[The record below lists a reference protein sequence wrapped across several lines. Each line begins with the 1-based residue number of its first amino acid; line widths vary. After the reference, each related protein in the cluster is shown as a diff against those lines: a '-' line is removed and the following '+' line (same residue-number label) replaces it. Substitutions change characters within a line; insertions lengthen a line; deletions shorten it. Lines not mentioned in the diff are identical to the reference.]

1 MRTTYFASKISEHMA
16 KTPEGFLVCLGV
28 PVARTG
34 TYKYLGKELDDKLP
48 KDKLFDVYRDESEVF
63 SESAISSFCGK
74 IVTDEHP
81 PDLLTPENAQRYSK
95 GTVQNVRR
103 SKDEPDLLLADLV
116 IYNERLIKEIENG
129 KREVSC
135 GYEYELVENK
145 DGTYSQ
151 KNIVGN
157 HIAIV
162 DKGRAGDRCKVMDSN
177 KEINNKEEKKRMG
190 FFNYFNRSA
199 EDAKDF
205 LTSVGLKQFAKD
217 AEPEEIM
224 QAVDALTKI
233 NGKQAKDEFP
243 EQQPQQPPVQK
254 PEGGCDKSGCDE
266 GEQATPTPSS
276 TDQKLDKLIEMI
288 GTLLAPKTQ
297 PENQAIDEMISGLEG
312 CDEEPEDGEGE
323 VLEGCDEG
331 DLTDPASGVVSPE
344 EDRPK
349 NPIPG
354 ADSIA
359 EILKVVKP
367 LIANMEDKKAQKVA
381 CDSLQE
387 VINKAKRRK
396 PVAKDNSYAQILKSQ
411 KKVATDKAALE
422 QKDSYEDIQNM
433 YRKMNPHYK
442 GGNQ

>member
-1 MRTTYFASKISEHMA
+1 MRAYFGSKISPHMT
-16 KTPEGFLVCLGV
+16 KTPEGYLICHDV

-34 TYKYLGKELDDKLP
+34 KYQYLGKELGLDKGEN
-48 KDKLFDVYRDESEVF
+48 DLFDVFRDESEVF
-63 SESAISSFCGK
+63 SPKAIASFNSK
-74 IVTDEHP
+74 PVTNDHP
-81 PDLLTPENAQRYSK
+81 PDLLTPENTQRYCMGVAES
-95 GTVQNVRR
+95 VRR
-103 SKDEPDLLLADLV
+103 SKDNPDLLLADLV

-135 GYEYELVENK
+135 GYEYELIENK

-151 KNIVGN
+151 RNIVGN

-177 KEINNKEEKKRMG
+177 KEINNREEKKKRMG
-190 FFNYFNRSA
+190 FFSYFNKNA

-205 LTSVGLKQFAKD
+205 LTSVGLKKFAED
-217 AEPEEIM
+217 AEPEEVM
-224 QAVDALTKI
+224 QAINALTKA
-233 NGKQAKDEFP
+233 NKQAKDEFP
-243 EQQPQQPPVQK
+243 QQQQQQPPVQK

-266 GEQATPTPSS
+266 EEQATPTPSS

-288 GTLLAPKTQ
+288 GTLLAPKEQQ
-297 PENQAIDEMISGLEG
+297 PENQAIDEMIEGLEG
-312 CDEEPEDGEGE
+312 KDEDPEDGEGE
-323 VLEGCDEG
+323 VVTGCDEG
-331 DLTDPASGVVSPE
+331 DLTEPESTVVSLE

-396 PVAKDNSYAQILKSQ
+396 PVAKYNSYAQILKSQ
-411 KKVATDKAALE
+411 KKAATDKAAEE
-422 QKDSYEDIQNM
+422 QQNSYEDIQNM

-442 GGNQ
+442 GGDN